1 MRNALVRH
9 VFAVAVAVVGI
20 ARLAGA
26 QQPADADL
34 RRVVQ
39 AFRTAAPAATLGAVN
54 AIPASRLTLRD
65 RSIAE
70 MFRGFALHRL
80 RRQADAE
87 VALQRAASLD
97 PTVIPE
103 ADVVGQDFVDVYR
116 VARARIPV
124 VATFSLTPL
133 EFIPQLDSTTRLTY
147 QMEGGRILRRGRA
160 QLRLMLVRKGTADS
174 SVLWRGAEADS
185 NVVWNGMVN
194 GKLVEPGDYD
204 YVLEARGTDIPIP
217 TQRRRPVRIQHFA
230 IDSSRMLR
238 LPGAPL
244 ALPESSVFKVE
255 DRERKSAVAKRGLV
269 VSGIGAIMAIGAAVF
284 VQTAID
290 RSPPKSGLRYAVAGT
305 YVAGLTT
312 VAIGGVLALRS
323 RSARFRSEV
332 AFPNNE
338 NIRLNRE
345 LRLEYAAEVERVNKY
360 NDLLRRATVIRQ
372 TFLDG
377 AER

>member
-1 MRNALVRH
+1 MQYARSGRVLAGVL
-9 VFAVAVAVVGI
+9 AVACVARS
-20 ARLAGA
+20 ADA
-26 QQPADADL
+26 QQPVDPEL

-39 AFRTAAPAATLGAVN
+39 AFRNAAPAATLGAVN
-54 AIPASRLTLRD
+54 TINVSRLTLRD

-80 RRQADAE
+80 RRQADSE
-87 VALQRAASLD
+87 IALQRAAALD

-124 VATFSLTPL
+124 VATFALMPL
-133 EFIPQLDSTTRLTY
+133 EFIPQLDSTTSLTY

-174 SVLWRGAEADS
+174 SVLWRGNEADS
-185 NVVWNGMVN
+185 NVVWNGMIN
-194 GKLVEPGDYD
+194 GKLVEQGDYD
-204 YVLEARGTDIPIP
+204 YVLEARGTDIPIA
-217 TQRRRPVRIQHFA
+217 TQRRRPVRIQHLA

-238 LPGAPL
+238 LPAAPL

-255 DRERKSAVAKRGLV
+255 DRERKSAVARRGYF
-269 VSGIGAIMAIGAAVF
+269 VSGIGAIMAIGAAAF

-290 RSPPKSGLRYAVAGT
+290 RSPPNSGLRYAVAGT
-305 YVAGLTT
+305 YIAGLTT
-312 VAIGGVLALRS
+312 VAIGGVMALRS
-323 RSARFRSEV
+323 RSARFRSDV

-345 LRLEYAAEVERVNKY
+345 LRTEYAAEVERVNKY

-377 AER
+377 VER

>member
-1 MRNALVRH
+1 MQYAH
-9 VFAVAVAVVGI
+9 VGRAFIAVLAVSSV
-20 ARLAGA
+20 ARSADA
-26 QQPADADL
+26 QQPADPEL

-39 AFRTAAPAATLGAVN
+39 TFRSAAPTATLSAVN
-54 AIPASRLTLRD
+54 SIPVSRLTLRD

-70 MFRGFALHRL
+70 MFRGFALNKL

-103 ADVVGQDFVDVYR
+103 AEVVGQDFVDVYR
-116 VARARIPV
+116 VARARIPF
-124 VATFSLTPL
+124 VATFEVTPL

-160 QLRLMLVRKGTADS
+160 QLRLILVRKGTADS
-174 SVLWRGAEADS
+174 SVLWRGVEADS
-185 NVVWNGMVN
+185 NVVWGGMIN

-217 TQRRRPVRIQHFA
+217 TQRRRPVRIQHLA

-238 LPGAPL
+238 VPNVPQV
-244 ALPESSVFKVE
+244 LPESSVFKVE
-255 DRERKSAVAKRGLV
+255 DRERKSAVARRGFL
-269 VSGIGAIMAIGAAVF
+269 VSGIGAIMAIGAAAF

-290 RSPPKSGLRYAVAGT
+290 RSPPKSGVRYAVAGT

-312 VAIGGVLALRS
+312 VAIGGFMAMRS
-323 RSARFRSEV
+323 RSGRFRSEV

-345 LRLEYAAEVERVNKY
+345 LRNEYAAEVERVNKY
-360 NDLLRRATVIRQ
+360 NDLLRRATVVRQ

-377 AER
+377 AVR